1 MLSLLTSDLCAG
13 SGRGQALWRQLG
25 EQVGGPPALRPG
37 NSRGSCF
44 NCVLYSLPRLL
55 ILPPPSPFTPFS
67 SLKSQVQFRETAFSC
82 PYVKRKRKERKLPT
96 TSKAQK
102 KKRKTPKPQ
111 GKGKPSFLGNA
122 NDLLSRYLD
131 KFFLRKKKKMKKQHT
146 KIENAFLECGC
157 GRACD
162 SGQQPVCVYVCKRE
176 RENQRERLNRN
187 PLLLMIPS

>member
-25 EQVGGPPALRPG
+25 EQGGGPPSLSPRK
-37 NSRGSCF
+37 SRGICF
-44 NCVLYSLPRLL
+44 SCVLYSLPQLL

-67 SLKSQVQFRETAFSC
+67 SLKSQVRFRETAFSC

-111 GKGKPSFLGNA
+111 GKRKPSFLGNA

-131 KFFLRKKKKMKKQHT
+131 KFFLRKKKKMKK
-146 KIENAFLECGC
+146 
-157 GRACD
+157 
-162 SGQQPVCVYVCKRE
+162 
-176 RENQRERLNRN
+176 
-187 PLLLMIPS
+187 